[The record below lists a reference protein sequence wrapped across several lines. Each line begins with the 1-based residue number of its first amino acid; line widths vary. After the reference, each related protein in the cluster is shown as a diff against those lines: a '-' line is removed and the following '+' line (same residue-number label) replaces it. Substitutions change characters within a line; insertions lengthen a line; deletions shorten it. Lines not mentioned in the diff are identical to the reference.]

1 MSLVERRS
9 CNAASP
15 FRETSM
21 EAAQSL
27 TPSTLTPFLLN
38 VAPTAPVFIWG
49 PPGVGKS
56 ALVRNFAAS
65 VGLPCVSLLGSQ
77 LAPEDIIGVPQIVN
91 GRSRFCPP
99 TLIARD
105 EPYCLFLDEL
115 NACSQEVQK
124 AFYSLILDR
133 RVGEFQLPAGSIV
146 IGAGNRAEDAAITR
160 PLSSA
165 LINRLIH
172 VQLRASARDWLLWA
186 GEAGIDELIT
196 SYIGLRSDHLW
207 SKPPKHE
214 EPFSTPRAWEMLS
227 NALKAWG
234 PRITP
239 EEINILASG
248 LLTPAHARQ
257 FVAFARLRERQH
269 DLNAILKGDKGW
281 PEKPE
286 ERDILYFLVQ
296 QLRDRLIKE
305 LPEDERKAGQ
315 EAKKLALRAKE
326 LIVSLARISTELA
339 QIIVAETESGAALP
353 AWYVVELAKALP
365 RLAAQRS

>member
-1 MSLVERRS
+1 LYGKTAVV
-9 CNAASP
+9 
-15 FRETSM
+15 

-27 TPSTLTPFLLN
+27 TPKTLAPFLLN
-38 VAPTAPVFIWG
+38 VATVLPVFIWG
-49 PPGVGKS
+49 PPGIGKS
-56 ALVRNFAAS
+56 ALVHRFADA

-77 LAPEDIIGVPQIVN
+77 LAPEDIIGVPQIVD

-99 TLIARD
+99 TLIARN

-133 RVGEFQLPAGSIV
+133 RVGEFILPQGTIV

-172 VQLRASARDWLLWA
+172 VQLRASARDWLDWA
-186 GEAGIDELIT
+186 ADAGVHELVV
-196 SYIGLRSDHLW
+196 SYIMQRSDHLW

-214 EPFSTPRAWEMLS
+214 EPFSTPRAWDMLS
-227 NALKAWG
+227 RALYSYG
-234 PRITP
+234 PATTLD
-239 EEINILASG
+239 EIKVLAAG
-248 LLTPAHARQ
+248 LLTPAHAQQ
-257 FVAFARLRERQH
+257 FVAFAKLRERAH
-269 DLNAILKGDKGW
+269 DLSAILKGERSW

-305 LPEDERKAGQ
+305 LPDDESKAGR
-315 EAKKLALRAKE
+315 EARDLANRSKD
-326 LIVSLARISTELA
+326 LIVTLSRISTELA
-339 QIIVAETESGAALP
+339 QLLVTETESGATLP
-353 AWYVVELAKALP
+353 AWYVIELARALP
-365 RLAAQRS
+365 RLAAQRAGG